1 MRHCQVRF
9 FDQIAC
15 IFLAASLILMCG
27 SCGESPAKA
36 LARTESSYADFMDA
50 SSIMAAIDSGLFAS
64 YRGKDRTAWKQVR
77 DEKSKDVVAVLGKI
91 SEKKLSA
98 RDARALMLIRK
109 SMESSADQTS
119 LSPRVPCHDAPRSDL
134 SVADLRSALY
144 SCFDE
149 VGNNLEFEE
158 KRVSRVSAFD
168 LMTQISEPE
177 RRKALFMA
185 FIPLWKALNG
195 DDEPGS
201 PYRRMIVQ
209 SAAEAPKNGSRVDD
223 AAKTLGVQS
232 AQIETWLVQIL
243 DAWRQ
248 VSGDQQ
254 VEPWDY
260 RYLAGKADRSM
271 SKAIPREALLPITQR
286 YYKDL
291 GADLVQLGV
300 LYDLD
305 ERSGKA
311 PLAYTDFVVRGHLV
325 NKVWRP
331 TVVYVSGNYAR
342 GGLGLLNEFVH
353 ENGHAVHM
361 MALHTDPAFMDLGD
375 PVFYEA
381 FADVPS
387 WDTYEPAWQHKYLGT
402 SAAESDSLRALYSG
416 VMLDVA
422 WALFE
427 IRMLHSPMGDPNVVW
442 TEITSR
448 FLHIVPHPELA
459 WWAVRVQLVDAPGYM
474 VNYGLGAVITADI
487 RHHIQESLGPFTT
500 GNANWYAW
508 ISEHLLRQ
516 GMEHETFEELK
527 EFLGRPVSPEA
538 LLSDLHRIEKQDH

>member
-1 MRHCQVRF
+1 MRNSPVRF
-9 FDQIAC
+9 FANSAI
-15 IFLAASLILMCG
+15 IFLTASLILMGG
-27 SCGESPAKA
+27 SCGESPANS
-36 LARTESSYADFMDA
+36 LARTENSYADFMDA
-50 SSIMAAIDSGLFAS
+50 SSIMAAIDSGLLVS
-64 YRGKDRTAWKQVR
+64 YRGKDRSAWKQIR
-77 DEKSKDVVAVLGKI
+77 EEKSKEVGELLGRI

-98 RDARALMLIRK
+98 TDARALMLIRK
-109 SMESSADQTS
+109 SVESTAADQIS
-119 LSPRVPCHDAPRSDL
+119 LTHKVPCHDAQRSDL

-149 VGNNLEFEE
+149 VGNNLEFEDN
-158 KRVSRVSAFD
+158 RVSRVSAFD
-168 LMTQISEPE
+168 LMTQTSDSQ

-185 FIPLWKALNG
+185 FVPLWRALNG
-195 DDEPGS
+195 SNEPES

-209 SAAEAPKNGSRVDD
+209 SAAEAAKNGSRVDD
-223 AAKTLGVQS
+223 AAKTLGVPS

-248 VSGDQQ
+248 VSGSQQ
-254 VEPWDY
+254 IEPWDY
-260 RYLAGKADRSM
+260 RYLAGKADRSV

-291 GADLVQLGV
+291 GADLGQLGV

-305 ERSGKA
+305 ERPGKA
-311 PLAYTDFVVRGHLV
+311 PLAYTDFVVRGRMA
-325 NKVWRP
+325 NTMWQP

-387 WDTYEPAWQHKYLGT
+387 WDTYEPTWQKKYLGM

-422 WALFE
+422 
-427 IRMLHSPMGDPNVVW
+427 
-442 TEITSR
+442 
-448 FLHIVPHPELA
+448 
-459 WWAVRVQLVDAPGYM
+459 
-474 VNYGLGAVITADI
+474 
-487 RHHIQESLGPFTT
+487 
-500 GNANWYAW
+500 
-508 ISEHLLRQ
+508 
-516 GMEHETFEELK
+516 
-527 EFLGRPVSPEA
+527 
-538 LLSDLHRIEKQDH
+538 